1 MGPYLHVTTAVDS
14 AAAAERIAAALV
26 EERLAACAQVV
37 GPVRST
43 YRWRG
48 AVERAD
54 EWLCQLKTTAERW
67 PDVEARVRTLHSYET
82 PEIVAVPIVAG
93 SPAYLAWIDAE
104 VRG

>member
-14 AAAAERIAAALV
+14 AAAAERIASALV
-26 EERLAACAQVV
+26 DERLVACAQVV

-48 AVERAD
+48 TVERAD
-54 EWLCQLKTTAERW
+54 EWLCHLKTTADRW
-67 PDVEARVRTLHSYET
+67 PDVEARVRALHSYET

-93 SPAYLAWIDAE
+93 SAAYLAWIDAE